1 MKRFFENL
9 KLSRKLLIAPL
20 IGIAFLSVFGIVG
33 YKALSTQKLA
43 IEELFQ
49 SRFKSYQ
56 ASAGLIKDVTSAHAN
71 LYKIISWANANYEA
85 KKIDDLGKE
94 QMAVL
99 ERAGAVIGT
108 VLKGTGLSPEEKRLC
123 QEIANQLAE
132 YNKAAFAAMDLA
144 SSDLNFAT
152 TYMGTADAK
161 FQGLYKDLRALVA
174 LEEKLGQVKYDSS
187 LQSYNAALR
196 LFIII
201 FAIAIGGT
209 LLTSVLIARLISSP
223 VRETTNVVQRIA
235 AGDLTEELHI
245 SAHDEIGDLARAV
258 DSMRLNM
265 GRAVGQS
272 VETSQLLSAAASEQA
287 SSIEE
292 TSASLEELASMTKM
306 NTENTNQAN
315 SLMTTTKG
323 VIQQAN
329 HSMNDLTKS
338 ISEITQAGEQTQKI
352 VKTIDEIAFQTNL
365 LALNAAVEAARAGE
379 VGAGFAVVA
388 DEVRNLAKRAAEAA
402 KNTSNLMADI
412 VKKIRAGG
420 DLVTATNTAFQQVSS
435 GSDKV
440 VNLIGEIV
448 TASREQSEGIDQINQ
463 AIAQMNG
470 VTQQNAASAEEL
482 AASMA
487 MFKTNR
493 HDAERRNEVIVA

>member
-20 IGIAFLSVFGIVG
+20 IGIVFLSIFGSVG
-33 YKALSTQKLA
+33 FNALSTQKLA
-43 IEELFQ
+43 IEELFN
-49 SRFKSYQ
+49 SRFKNYQ

-71 LYKIISWANANYEA
+71 LYKIIGWANANYEA

-99 ERAGAVIGT
+99 ERAGVMIGT
-108 VLKGTGLSPEEKRLC
+108 ILKIKGLSPEEKKLS

-132 YNKAAFAAMDLA
+132 YNKAAFSAIDLA

-152 TYMGTADAK
+152 TYMGTADTK
-161 FQGLYKDLRALVA
+161 FQGLYKDLRALLD
-174 LEEKLGQVKYDSS
+174 LEEKLSQAKYDYS
-187 LQSYNAALR
+187 LRSYNAALKI
-196 LFIII
+196 FILI
-201 FAIAIGGT
+201 FAVAIGGG
-209 LLTSVLIARLISSP
+209 LLTSLLIARLIAAP
-223 VRETTNVVQRIA
+223 VRETTKAVQRIA
-235 AGDLTEELHI
+235 GGDLTEELHV
-245 SAHDEIGDLARAV
+245 SARDEIGDLARAV

-265 GRAVGQS
+265 GKAVGQS
-272 VETSQLLSAAASEQA
+272 VETSQLLSEAASEQA

-329 HSMNDLTKS
+329 HAMNDLTNS
-338 ISEITQAGEQTQKI
+338 MSEIAQAGEQTQKI

-402 KNTSNLMADI
+402 KNTSNLMVDI
-412 VKKIRAGG
+412 VKKIKAGG
-420 DLVTATNTAFQQVSS
+420 ELVTVTNTAFQEVSS

-448 TASREQSEGIDQINQ
+448 SASHEQSQGIDQINQ

-470 VTQQNAASAEEL
+470 VTQQNAASAQEL
-482 AASMA
+482 AAAMA
-487 MFKTNR
+487 MFKTNSY
-493 HDAERRNEVIVA
+493 DAARDKELIN

>member
-1 MKRFFENL
+1 MKRLFMNL
-9 KLSRKLLIAPL
+9 KLSKKIMIAPL
-20 IGIAFLSVFGIVG
+20 VVIAFLVISGIVS
-33 YKALSTQKLA
+33 YVSLSSQKSA
-43 IEELFQ
+43 VEEIFGT
-49 SRFKSYQ
+49 RFKSFQ
-56 ASAGLIKDVTSAHAN
+56 TSARLIKDATSVHAN
-71 LYKIISWANANYEA
+71 LYKVISWATANYDT
-85 KKIDDLGKE
+85 KKIDALGKE
-94 QMAVL
+94 QVKVL
-99 ERAGAVIGT
+99 EGASAT
-108 VLKGTGLSPEEKRLC
+108 VGRVLQDKKLTPEV
-123 QEIANQLAE
+123 ANA
-132 YNKAAFAAMDLA
+132 YKTAMAALTAYQKDAVAALDLA
-144 SSDLNFAT
+144 GSDLNMAT
-152 TYMGTADAK
+152 MFMGTADEK
-161 FQGLYKDLRALVA
+161 FQALYKTLNDLLD
-174 LEEKLGQVKYDSS
+174 LETKLGQVTYEGSLAGFNTSLTISS
-187 LQSYNAALR
+187 GVMVTA
-196 LFIII
+196 IIVSLLLSFMI
-201 FAIAIGGT
+201 AKIITTPIHRAIAVIQK
-209 LLTSVLIARLISSP
+209 IA
-223 VRETTNVVQRIA
+223 E
-235 AGDLTEELHI
+235 GDLTQEITLT
-245 SAHDEIGDLARAV
+245 SKDEIGMLAQSV
-258 DSMRLNM
+258 DAMRQKM
-265 GRAVGQS
+265 GEAVGGS
-272 VETSQLLSAAASEQA
+272 VATSQSLSAAASEQA

-315 SLMTTTKG
+315 SLMMTTKG

-338 ISEITQAGEQTQKI
+338 MSEIAQAGEQTQKI

-420 DLVTATNTAFQQVSS
+420 ELVLVTNTAFKEVSS

-448 TASREQSEGIDQINQ
+448 SASQEQSQGIDQINQ

-482 AASMA
+482 AAAMA

-493 HDAERRNEVIVA
+493 HDAARRNEVVVA

>member
-1 MKRFFENL
+1 M
-9 KLSRKLLIAPL
+9 
-20 IGIAFLSVFGIVG
+20 
-33 YKALSTQKLA
+33 
-43 IEELFQ
+43 
-49 SRFKSYQ
+49 
-56 ASAGLIKDVTSAHAN
+56 
-71 LYKIISWANANYEA
+71 
-85 KKIDDLGKE
+85 
-94 QMAVL
+94 
-99 ERAGAVIGT
+99 
-108 VLKGTGLSPEEKRLC
+108 
-123 QEIANQLAE
+123 
-132 YNKAAFAAMDLA
+132 
-144 SSDLNFAT
+144 
-152 TYMGTADAK
+152 
-161 FQGLYKDLRALVA
+161 
-174 LEEKLGQVKYDSS
+174 
-187 LQSYNAALR
+187 
-196 LFIII
+196 
-201 FAIAIGGT
+201 GT
-209 LLTSVLIARLISSP
+209 LLTSILIARLIASP
-223 VRETTNVVQRIA
+223 VRETIKVVQRIA
-235 AGDLTEELHI
+235 EGDLTEELNVF
-245 SAHDEIGDLARAV
+245 ARDEIGDLARAV

-265 GRAVGQS
+265 GKAVGQS
-272 VETSQLLSAAASEQA
+272 VETSQLLSEAASEQA

-329 HSMNDLTKS
+329 HSMTDLTKS
-338 ISEITQAGEQTQKI
+338 MGEIAQAGEQTQKI

-420 DLVTATNTAFQQVSS
+420 ELVTVTNTAFQQVSS

-448 TASREQSEGIDQINQ
+448 SASQEQSQGIDQINQ

-482 AASMA
+482 AAAMA

-493 HDAERRNEVIVA
+493 YDAARKNEVVVA

>member
-1 MKRFFENL
+1 
-9 KLSRKLLIAPL
+9 
-20 IGIAFLSVFGIVG
+20 
-33 YKALSTQKLA
+33 
-43 IEELFQ
+43 
-49 SRFKSYQ
+49 
-56 ASAGLIKDVTSAHAN
+56 
-71 LYKIISWANANYEA
+71 
-85 KKIDDLGKE
+85 
-94 QMAVL
+94 
-99 ERAGAVIGT
+99 
-108 VLKGTGLSPEEKRLC
+108 
-123 QEIANQLAE
+123 
-132 YNKAAFAAMDLA
+132 MDLA

-161 FQGLYKDLRALVA
+161 FQGLYKDLRGLLE
-174 LEEKLGQVKYDSS
+174 LEEKLGQAKYDYS
-187 LQSYNAALR
+187 LQSYNAALK

-201 FAIAIGGT
+201 FAVAIVGT
-209 LLTSVLIARLISSP
+209 LLTSILIARLISSP
-223 VRETTNVVQRIA
+223 VRETIKVVQRIA
-235 AGDLTEELHI
+235 GGDLTEELNVF
-245 SAHDEIGDLARAV
+245 ARDEIGDLARAV

-265 GRAVGQS
+265 GKAVGQS
-272 VETSQLLSAAASEQA
+272 VETSQLLSEAASEQA

-338 ISEITQAGEQTQKI
+338 MSEIAQAGEQTQKI

-420 DLVTATNTAFQQVSS
+420 ESGNRDQYCIPAGQQRIRQS
-435 GSDKV
+435 GQSDRRDRQR
-440 VNLIGEIV
+440 L
-448 TASREQSEGIDQINQ
+448 SRAVPGNRSDQP
-463 AIAQMNG
+463 G
-470 VTQQNAASAEEL
+470 
-482 AASMA
+482 
-487 MFKTNR
+487 NR
-493 HDAERRNEVIVA
+493 SDERGDPAERRQRRGIGGRHGDVQNE